1 MRQSVTRQPAAT
13 IVALACF
20 ALLAACAGH
29 PAPAAKEPQPL
40 AGQARLDQGRNLFM
54 SRCARCHG
62 LPDPACCGKGVMDA
76 MAPQAGLKPDERAA
90 VEAYLKSAL
99 AKK

>member
-1 MRQSVTRQPAAT
+1 MRHPLHLAVT
-13 IVALACF
+13 LACF
-20 ALLAACAGH
+20 FLLTACAGN
-29 PAPAAKEPQPL
+29 PVPAAKEPQPL
-40 AGQARLDQGRNLFM
+40 DGQARLDAGRNLFE

-62 LPDPACCGKGVMDA
+62 LPDPARCGKGVMDA

-90 VEAYLKSAL
+90 VEAYLKSAV